1 MNGPVAQHRE
11 CRIQIPGGL
20 EHRKDDGDDGVQLT
34 LVMWCH
40 GTPPD
45 FRHCFLFFRFQR
57 VASKAGAGIRKY
69 PRFWL
74 LQYMQERCGVQIL
87 AGPAKRHDFRC
98 LRGGRYGKIVQ

>member
-20 EHRKDDGDDGVQLT
+20 EHRKDDGDDGVKLT

-40 GTPPD
+40 GTPGLPS
-45 FRHCFLFFRFQR
+45 LFSLFSRFQR
-57 VASKAGAGIRKY
+57 VVSEAGAGIRKY
-69 PRFWL
+69 PQFWL